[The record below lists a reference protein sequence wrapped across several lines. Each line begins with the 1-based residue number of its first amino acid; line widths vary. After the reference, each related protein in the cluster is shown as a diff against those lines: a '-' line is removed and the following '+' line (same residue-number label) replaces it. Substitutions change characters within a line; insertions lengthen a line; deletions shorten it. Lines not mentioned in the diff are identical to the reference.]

1 LIVSSLTIFWGCTGF
16 DLVHVPRSA
25 SRGLWLA
32 SLKNYRKINANE
44 NSIVGDFAPSL
55 EEADA
60 ILAKFGYVDRDE
72 QVLLAA

>member
-1 LIVSSLTIFWGCTGF
+1 
-16 DLVHVPRSA
+16 
-25 SRGLWLA
+25 LA